1 MVVVSGRSRD
11 QPVQVWKNSG
21 ISAMLHG
28 VEAESLRRRLGP
40 LDKQD
45 DIDSAAKDLVVRLMP
60 GDNGMRFEVQENGH
74 ELDDW

>member
-1 MVVVSGRSRD
+1 
-11 QPVQVWKNSG
+11 
-21 ISAMLHG
+21 MLHG